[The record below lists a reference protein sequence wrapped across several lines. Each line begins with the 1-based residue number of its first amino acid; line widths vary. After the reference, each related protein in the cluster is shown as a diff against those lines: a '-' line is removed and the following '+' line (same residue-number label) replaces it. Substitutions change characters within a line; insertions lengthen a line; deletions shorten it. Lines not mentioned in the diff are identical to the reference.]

1 MTSILEPVKDILG
14 NFINSFSEAR
24 ACIQEPAFFWEKE
37 EAYAWIYG
45 ARRYIP
51 LMHRMNQIR
60 PLPSFYSQVAKPLFD
75 KWLEL
80 FLDIQNFHAYHIPH
94 PLKNETLYQYLER
107 IHSIVISRK
116 ERRTIWWDS
125 LRSFTHFLRDQA
137 KQRIENLGELDVIF
151 PEDMTIYSDTI
162 IRKVPVTLYP
172 IDVWAAAEILQNLCR
187 IALEGRPNAQESA
200 AQALGLAW
208 VCLASSHA
216 RFMTRLEILH
226 ELPINSVKKIP
237 QNDLLQPNH
246 GLTIPTFFGNSNA
259 PVSETVHNY
268 LLALHR
274 ANPRYIFNQPL
285 RTLRRTLDRAIA
297 ASPQAQGL
305 GKITFLTLMYQPHE
319 ARGHRFKG
327 YGNLLDKT
335 L

>member
-1 MTSILEPVKDILG
+1 MTSNLEPVKGILSS
-14 NFINSFSEAR
+14 FIKSFSEAR
-24 ACIQEPAFFWEKE
+24 ACISGPASFWEKE

-51 LMHRMNQIR
+51 LIHRISPTR
-60 PLPSFYSQVAKPLFD
+60 PLPSFYSQTAKPLFD

-80 FLDIQNFHAYHIPH
+80 FLDIQNFHKYHIPD
-94 PLKNETLYQYLER
+94 PLKNETLYLYLER

-137 KQRIENLGELDVIF
+137 KQDIENLGELDVIF

-172 IDVWAAAEILQNLCR
+172 IDIWAVAEILQNLCR
-187 IALEGRPNAQESA
+187 FALEGRSNAQESA
-200 AQALGLAW
+200 VQALGLAW
-208 VCLASSHA
+208 VCLTSSHA
-216 RFMTRLEILH
+216 RCMTRLEILH
-226 ELPINSVKKIP
+226 ELPVDNLKEVP

-246 GLTIPTFFGNSNA
+246 CLTIPTFFGNSNA
-259 PVSETVHNY
+259 PISETVHNY
-268 LLALHR
+268 LFALHR
-274 ANPRYIFNQPL
+274 TNPYYIFSQSL

-305 GKITFLTLMYQPHE
+305 GKITFLTLMHQPHE
-319 ARGHRFKG
+319 VKGHRFKG
-327 YGNLLDKT
+327 YGNLLD
-335 L
+335 